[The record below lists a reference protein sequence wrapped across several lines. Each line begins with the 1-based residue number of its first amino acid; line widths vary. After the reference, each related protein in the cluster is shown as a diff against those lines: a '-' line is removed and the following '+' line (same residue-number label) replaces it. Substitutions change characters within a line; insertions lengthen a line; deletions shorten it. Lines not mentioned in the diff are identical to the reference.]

1 MSDPYLPPGCTQGMI
16 DTYYGEEPK
25 FRINNVG
32 EKCQICRLC
41 GDDVSE
47 VDAKLPLEEGVCYRC
62 MWGST
67 GDPEEFEER

>member
-16 DTYYGEEPK
+16 DQWYGEEPK
-25 FRINNVG
+25 FIINNVG

-41 GDDVSE
+41 GDDISE
-47 VDAKLPLEEGVCYRC
+47 VDAKLHLEEGVCYTC

-67 GDPEEFEER
+67 GAPEEFEER